1 MKYVVNTIWEHEN
14 QIDWKV
20 MNENMNMGAKDW
32 PKDVEVMWFKI
43 DENTHGSVSI
53 YPTEES
59 YLQWQER
66 LSELRKE
73 ASSEMKVKM
82 VLEHKGPILAENKS

>member
-1 MKYVVNTIWEHEN
+1 
-14 QIDWKV
+14 
-20 MNENMNMGAKDW
+20 MNMGAKDW

-82 VLEHKGPILAENKS
+82 VFEQKGPILAQNSS